1 MADERLAAEPS
12 LKSAIDAAME
22 MGWEFFDTPDR
33 QGEAETSR
41 LREAANRTAEL
52 AAGLYAISDEFRT
65 VLEWMLD
72 VSLRRASFIA
82 RLGLPMDQ
90 AYGYGCF
97 REGQNAMT
105 AALLKLIAEGSRR
118 KPPQPREKN

>member
-1 MADERLAAEPS
+1 MNDRPEAEPT

-22 MGWEFFDTPDR
+22 MGWEFFETP
-33 QGEAETSR
+33 QANAESEAKR
-41 LREAANRTAEL
+41 LREAAQRTAEL
-52 AAGLYAISDEFRT
+52 AAALYATSAEFRT

-72 VSLRRASFIA
+72 VSLRRAAFVA

-90 AYGYGCF
+90 AYGFGCF

-105 AALLKLIAEGSRR
+105 AALLKLIAEGSKRQAPR
-118 KPPQPREKN
+118 PREN